1 MAELNSQNIEPR
13 IAEKGS
19 LGNARGALEA
29 DIERLSKEI
38 IEKRNL
44 LEHKD
49 LSDRELVKKTLE
61 PIIKQAAVQPQI
73 AASQSSST
81 QQSVL
86 PDYLQDSSADVKLQV
101 EKLIDLTLHQGIEKA
116 VKAAGKTNAFV
127 LDAFHDALT
136 DKLHDIL
143 KQKGVI

>member
-1 MAELNSQNIEPR
+1 MELNSQNIEH
-13 IAEKGS
+13 K
-19 LGNARGALEA
+19 ALEA

-38 IEKRNL
+38 AEKRNL

-49 LSDRELVKKTLE
+49 LSDRELVKKSLE
-61 PIIKQAAVQPQI
+61 PIIKQAAVQTQI
-73 AASQSSST
+73 AASQPSSI

-86 PDYLQDSSADVKLQV
+86 PDYLQNSSASADVKLQV
-101 EKLIDLTLHQGIEKA
+101 EELVDLTLRQGIEKA

-136 DKLHDIL
+136 DKLHGIL
-143 KQKGVI
+143 KQKGIL